1 MTIRSCLTQSTLRAL
16 QPGRTSVSPSRGNPV
31 SITLGGM
38 NRMSCAG
45 ESDVYAALD
54 GLGIP
59 YNRHT
64 HPAVF
69 TVEQARQY
77 WVDMPGMHCKNLF
90 LRNKKGNRHY
100 LVILEHSKKAD
111 LRGLARILGEEAL
124 SFASEERL
132 AKHLGVAPGAVS
144 PYGLLNDGERAVIV
158 VLDST
163 LEGESDIFFHPNV
176 NTASVGVSF
185 PDFER
190 FLGWRGNTVMRI
202 HL

>member
-1 MTIRSCLTQSTLRAL
+1 VSCS
-16 QPGRTSVSPSRGNPV
+16 
-31 SITLGGM
+31 
-38 NRMSCAG
+38 G
-45 ESDVYAALD
+45 ESDVYAALE

-59 YNRHT
+59 YQRHA

-77 WVDMPGMHCKNLF
+77 WADMPGMHCKNLF

-111 LRGLARILGEEAL
+111 LKGLARIFGEEAL
-124 SFASEERL
+124 SLASEERL
-132 AKHLGVAPGAVS
+132 AKHLGLAAGAVS
-144 PYGLLNDGERAVIV
+144 PYGLLNDGEKAVIV

-163 LEGESDIFFHPNV
+163 LGGQGDIYFHPNV

-190 FLGWRGNTVMRI
+190 FLTWRGNEVRRI
-202 HL
+202 PL

>member
-1 MTIRSCLTQSTLRAL
+1 
-16 QPGRTSVSPSRGNPV
+16 
-31 SITLGGM
+31 
-38 NRMSCAG
+38 MSCAG
-45 ESDVYAALD
+45 ESDVYAALE

-59 YNRHT
+59 YQKHA

-77 WVDMPGMHCKNLF
+77 WADMPGMHCKNLF

-111 LRGLARILGEEAL
+111 LKGLARILGEETL

-132 AKHLGVAPGAVS
+132 AKHLGLTAGAVS
-144 PYGLLNDGERAVIV
+144 PYGLLNDGEKAVIV

-163 LEGESDIFFHPNV
+163 LGGQGDIYFHPNV
-176 NTASVGVSF
+176 NTASIGVGF

-190 FLGWRGNTVMRI
+190 FLTWRGNEVRRI
-202 HL
+202 PL